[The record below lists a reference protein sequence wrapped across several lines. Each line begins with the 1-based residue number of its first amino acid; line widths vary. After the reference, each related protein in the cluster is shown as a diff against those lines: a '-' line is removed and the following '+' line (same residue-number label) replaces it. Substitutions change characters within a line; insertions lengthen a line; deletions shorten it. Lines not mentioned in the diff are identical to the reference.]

1 MVLDLASLQTYRYHC
16 FSKLLPNHAHKIVC
30 NLSHHTKLAGCY
42 CYLIYSVLTSQLNK
56 WKWLA
61 RDIPG
66 WRLKSIIRYP
76 GVSLLSYAQLATMG
90 CTPLAQPAWLCKN
103 ARKTSRNYIRR
114 YTRVLQYCLSLAS
127 NDLANLALVA
137 EKAQKNLC
145 LHICITKRK

>member
-1 MVLDLASLQTYRYHC
+1 MYYSTKTQTFPPTKHT
-16 FSKLLPNHAHKIVC
+16 
-30 NLSHHTKLAGCY
+30 LSHHTKLLLLLDFVCHICNLG
-42 CYLIYSVLTSQLNK
+42 SNVTN
-56 WKWLA
+56 WTGEKWLA
-61 RDIPG
+61 RDIQG

-103 ARKTSRNYIRR
+103 ARKRSCNYIRR
-114 YTRVLQYCLSLAS
+114 YTGVLQYCLKLAS

-145 LHICITKRK
+145 LHICITKRKKIVSWWSY